1 MVGRRSFVSRGE
13 GTRMYGRKHQ
23 AEAWRRF
30 ITTGVI
36 DEEVVRPE
44 VARSW
49 KRCKA
54 AGVNPWSSSFPVMD
68 ENLLREKRSNYAH
81 SLDVNTPIMRMLV
94 ALLNCNVSLMDHE
107 NFVFGFHS
115 PLSYYPRTF
124 GTFVL
129 EEEVGTGNATVVP
142 YEKKPVRIEGFEQY
156 RAISQTYS
164 GVSAPYVDNRG
175 NYFGALN
182 INDPFEILPD
192 CALDMCATAVDLANE
207 LFLAKRGMRAK
218 LATAEFFNPLLRL
231 MDAPVLVL
239 DREGRILTANEAM
252 RPFVAKYDSYS
263 YASQSLS
270 EYLAKETPLGR
281 VMTEAVDEG
290 EPMPVMFKK
299 GRKKEG
305 KRLDLIRRC
314 PVEVGNGI
322 AYVVFVFKT
331 DEGMRV
337 ERDIESRPRRK
348 TVREAVDY
356 IGESTEWSK
365 VDRLVKK
372 VAPIKANVLL
382 LGETGTGKEVVAR
395 ALHRLSG
402 RKGPFVAINCGAI
415 PRDLF
420 AAELFGYESGAFT
433 GAKEGGSVGKMEA
446 ANGGTLFLDEIG
458 EMPIDLQ
465 VGLLRVIQEQQVT
478 RLGAVEP
485 KKLDVRFLAATNQD
499 VQQMID
505 LGKFRADLYYRLS
518 MVEIEL
524 PPLRKRAS
532 DVSLLADFFNKELS
546 KSLMLE
552 YSPFD
557 SSVVDVLSRYT
568 WPGNVR
574 ELRNV
579 VERCLIMAGQG
590 ASATVDDLPAHIANA
605 LSSGVC
611 FEAPARSMSAA
622 AASAQN
628 RVLPRACADAADE
641 RRRLAL
647 LLEKCDGDKA
657 QAADLI
663 GMTLD
668 DFEMRLAEFG
678 LKVKVVVEVD

>member
-1 MVGRRSFVSRGE
+1 MYDQRR
-13 GTRMYGRKHQ
+13 Q

-36 DEEVVRPE
+36 DEDVVRPE

-68 ENLLREKRSNYAH
+68 ENLLREKRSQYTH

-124 GTFVL
+124 GTYVL
-129 EEEVGTGNATVVP
+129 EEEVGTGNATIVP
-142 YEKKPVRIEGFEQY
+142 YEKKPVRVEGFEQY

-182 INDPFEILPD
+182 VNDPFDVLPD
-192 CALDMCATAVDLANE
+192 YALDMCATAVDLSNE
-207 LFLAKRGMRAK
+207 LFLAKRGMWAK
-218 LATAEFFNPLLRL
+218 LATAEFFNPLIRL
-231 MDAPVLVL
+231 MGVPVLVT
-239 DREGRILTANEAM
+239 DEAGRILTANEPM
-252 RPFVAKYDSYS
+252 RPFIAKYDSYP
-263 YASQSLS
+263 YASQPLS
-270 EYLAKETPLGR
+270 EYLAKESPLKR
-281 VMTEAVDEG
+281 VMTEPIDDG
-290 EPMPVMFKK
+290 GPMRVSFKN
-299 GRKKEG
+299 GRKKEP
-305 KRLDLIRRC
+305 RFLELVRRC
-314 PVEVGNGI
+314 TVEVGNGI
-322 AYVVFVFKT
+322 THVVFVFGA
-331 DEGMRV
+331 DRNV
-337 ERDIESRPRRK
+337 QADQRIEAKPRRRSA
-348 TVREAVDY
+348 REVVDY
-356 IGESTEWSK
+356 IGESPEWGK
-365 VDRLVKK
+365 VDSLVKK

-465 VGLLRVIQEQQVT
+465 VGLLRAIQEQQVT
-478 RLGAVEP
+478 RLGSVEP
-485 KKLDVRFLAATNQD
+485 RQIDVRFLAATNQN
-499 VQQMID
+499 VQHMID
-505 LGKFRADLYYRLS
+505 SGKFRADLYYRLS
-518 MVEIEL
+518 MVEISL

-532 DVSLLADFFNKELS
+532 DIPLLVDFFNRELS
-546 KSLMLE
+546 RSLMLE
-552 YSPFD
+552 YSPFGPD
-557 SSVVDVLSRYT
+557 VVDVLSRYT

-590 ASATVDDLPAHIANA
+590 DAATVADLPAHIANA
-605 LSSGVC
+605 LSSGEY
-611 FEAPARSMSAA
+611 FEGPAKSMSAA
-622 AASAQN
+622 AALVQG
-628 RVLPRACADAADE
+628 RVLLQENTCEDAADE

-657 QAADLI
+657 QAADLL
-663 GMTLD
+663 GMGLD
-668 DFEMRLAEFG
+668 AFEMRLAELG
-678 LKVKVVVEVD
+678 LKVKVVVEMD

>member
-1 MVGRRSFVSRGE
+1 MYDQRR
-13 GTRMYGRKHQ
+13 Q

-36 DEEVVRPE
+36 DEDVVRPE

-68 ENLLREKRSNYAH
+68 ENLLREKRSQYTH

-124 GTFVL
+124 GTYVL
-129 EEEVGTGNATVVP
+129 EEEVGTGNATIVP
-142 YEKKPVRIEGFEQY
+142 YEKKPVRVEGFEQY

-164 GVSAPYVDNRG
+164 GVSAPYVDNRD

-182 INDPFEILPD
+182 VNDPFDVLPD
-192 CALDMCATAVDLANE
+192 YALDMCATAVDLSNE
-207 LFLAKRGMRAK
+207 LFLAKRGMWAK
-218 LATAEFFNPLLRL
+218 LATAEFFNPLIRL
-231 MDAPVLVL
+231 MGVPVLVT
-239 DREGRILTANEAM
+239 DEAGRILTANEPM
-252 RPFVAKYDSYS
+252 RPFIAKYDSYP
-263 YASQSLS
+263 YASQPLS
-270 EYLAKETPLGR
+270 EYLAKESPLKR
-281 VMTEAVDEG
+281 VMTEPIDDG
-290 EPMPVMFKK
+290 GPMRVSFKN
-299 GRKKEG
+299 GRKKEP
-305 KRLDLIRRC
+305 RFLELVRRC
-314 PVEVGNGI
+314 TVEVGNGI
-322 AYVVFVFKT
+322 THVVFVFGA
-331 DEGMRV
+331 DRNV
-337 ERDIESRPRRK
+337 QADQRIEAKPRRRSA
-348 TVREAVDY
+348 REVVDY
-356 IGESTEWSK
+356 IGESPEWGK
-365 VDRLVKK
+365 VDSLVKK

-465 VGLLRVIQEQQVT
+465 VGLLRAIQEQQVT
-478 RLGAVEP
+478 RLGSVEP
-485 KKLDVRFLAATNQD
+485 RQIDVRFLAATNQN
-499 VQQMID
+499 VQHMID
-505 LGKFRADLYYRLS
+505 SGKFRADLYYRLS
-518 MVEIEL
+518 MVEISL

-532 DVSLLADFFNKELS
+532 DIPLLVDFFNRELS

-552 YSPFD
+552 YSPFGSD
-557 SSVVDVLSRYT
+557 VVDVLSRYT

-590 ASATVDDLPAHIANA
+590 DAATVADLPAHIANA
-605 LSSGVC
+605 LSSGEY
-611 FEAPARSMSAA
+611 FEGPAKSMSAA
-622 AASAQN
+622 AALVQG
-628 RVLPRACADAADE
+628 RVLPQENTCEDAADE

-657 QAADLI
+657 QAADLL
-663 GMTLD
+663 GMGLD
-668 DFEMRLAEFG
+668 AFEMRLAELG
-678 LKVKVVVEVD
+678 LKVKVVVEMD

>member
-1 MVGRRSFVSRGE
+1 MYDQRR
-13 GTRMYGRKHQ
+13 Q

-36 DEEVVRPE
+36 DEDVVRPE

-68 ENLLREKRSNYAH
+68 ENLLREKRSQYTH

-124 GTFVL
+124 GTYVL
-129 EEEVGTGNATVVP
+129 EEEVGTGNATIVP
-142 YEKKPVRIEGFEQY
+142 YEKKPVRVEGFEQY

-182 INDPFEILPD
+182 VNDPFDVLPD
-192 CALDMCATAVDLANE
+192 YALDMCATAVDLSNE
-207 LFLAKRGMRAK
+207 LFLAKRGMWAK
-218 LATAEFFNPLLRL
+218 LATAEFFNPLIRL
-231 MDAPVLVL
+231 MGVPVLVT
-239 DREGRILTANEAM
+239 DEAGRILTANEPM
-252 RPFVAKYDSYS
+252 RPFIAKYDSYP
-263 YASQSLS
+263 YASQPLS
-270 EYLAKETPLGR
+270 EYLAKESPLKR
-281 VMTEAVDEG
+281 VMTEPIDDG
-290 EPMPVMFKK
+290 GPMRVSFKN
-299 GRKKEG
+299 GRKKEP
-305 KRLDLIRRC
+305 RFLELVRRC
-314 PVEVGNGI
+314 TVEVGNGI
-322 AYVVFVFKT
+322 THVVFVFGA
-331 DEGMRV
+331 DRNV
-337 ERDIESRPRRK
+337 QADQRIEAKPRRRSA
-348 TVREAVDY
+348 REVVDY
-356 IGESTEWSK
+356 IGESPEWGK
-365 VDRLVKK
+365 VDSLVKK

-465 VGLLRVIQEQQVT
+465 VGLLRAIQEQQVT
-478 RLGAVEP
+478 RLGSVEP
-485 KKLDVRFLAATNQD
+485 RQIDVRFLAATNQN
-499 VQQMID
+499 VQHMID
-505 LGKFRADLYYRLS
+505 SGKFRADLYYRLS
-518 MVEIEL
+518 MVEISL

-532 DVSLLADFFNKELS
+532 DIPLLVDFFNRELS

-552 YSPFD
+552 YSPFGPD
-557 SSVVDVLSRYT
+557 VVDVLSRYT

-590 ASATVDDLPAHIANA
+590 DAATVADLPAHIANA
-605 LSSGVC
+605 LSSGEY
-611 FEAPARSMSAA
+611 FEGPAKSMSAA
-622 AASAQN
+622 AALVQG
-628 RVLPRACADAADE
+628 RVLPQENTCEDAADE

-657 QAADLI
+657 QAADLL
-663 GMTLD
+663 GMGLD
-668 DFEMRLAEFG
+668 AFEMRLAELG
-678 LKVKVVVEVD
+678 LKVKVVVEMD

>member
-1 MVGRRSFVSRGE
+1 MYDQRR
-13 GTRMYGRKHQ
+13 Q

-36 DEEVVRPE
+36 DEDVVRPE

-68 ENLLREKRSNYAH
+68 ENLLREKRSQYTH

-124 GTFVL
+124 GTYVL
-129 EEEVGTGNATVVP
+129 EEEVGTGNATIVP
-142 YEKKPVRIEGFEQY
+142 YEKKPVRVEGFEQY

-182 INDPFEILPD
+182 VNDPFDVLPD
-192 CALDMCATAVDLANE
+192 YALDMCATAVDLSNE
-207 LFLAKRGMRAK
+207 LFLAKRGMWAK
-218 LATAEFFNPLLRL
+218 LATAEFFNPLMRL
-231 MDAPVLVL
+231 MGVPVLVT
-239 DREGRILTANEAM
+239 DEAGRILTANEPM
-252 RPFVAKYDSYS
+252 RPFIAKYDSYP
-263 YASQSLS
+263 YASQPLS
-270 EYLAKETPLGR
+270 EYLAKESPLKR
-281 VMTEAVDEG
+281 VMTEPIDDG
-290 EPMPVMFKK
+290 GPMRVSFKN
-299 GRKKEG
+299 GRKKEP
-305 KRLDLIRRC
+305 RFLELVRRC
-314 PVEVGNGI
+314 TVEVGNGI
-322 AYVVFVFKT
+322 THVVFVFGA
-331 DEGMRV
+331 DRNV
-337 ERDIESRPRRK
+337 QADQRIEAKPRRRSA
-348 TVREAVDY
+348 REVVDY
-356 IGESTEWSK
+356 IGESPEWGK
-365 VDRLVKK
+365 VDSLVKK

-465 VGLLRVIQEQQVT
+465 VGLLRAIQEQQVT
-478 RLGAVEP
+478 RLGSVEP
-485 KKLDVRFLAATNQD
+485 RQIDVRFLAATNQN
-499 VQQMID
+499 VQHMID
-505 LGKFRADLYYRLS
+505 SGKFRADLYYRLS
-518 MVEIEL
+518 MVEISL

-532 DVSLLADFFNKELS
+532 DIPLLVDFFNRELS

-552 YSPFD
+552 YSPFGSD
-557 SSVVDVLSRYT
+557 VVDVLSRYT

-590 ASATVDDLPAHIANA
+590 DAATVADLPAHIANA
-605 LSSGVC
+605 LSSGEY
-611 FEAPARSMSAA
+611 FEGPAKSMSAA
-622 AASAQN
+622 AALVQG
-628 RVLPRACADAADE
+628 RVLPQENTCEDAADE

-657 QAADLI
+657 QAADLL
-663 GMTLD
+663 GMGLD
-668 DFEMRLAEFG
+668 AFEMRLAELG
-678 LKVKVVVEVD
+678 LKVKVVVEMD

>member
-1 MVGRRSFVSRGE
+1 MYDQRR
-13 GTRMYGRKHQ
+13 Q

-36 DEEVVRPE
+36 DKDVVRPE

-68 ENLLREKRSNYAH
+68 ENLLREKRSQYTH

-124 GTFVL
+124 GTYVL
-129 EEEVGTGNATVVP
+129 EEEVGTGNATIVP
-142 YEKKPVRIEGFEQY
+142 YEKKPVRVEGFEQY

-182 INDPFEILPD
+182 VNDPFDVLPD
-192 CALDMCATAVDLANE
+192 YALDMCATAVDLSNE
-207 LFLAKRGMRAK
+207 LFLAKRGMWAK
-218 LATAEFFNPLLRL
+218 LATAEFFNPLIRL
-231 MDAPVLVL
+231 MGVPVLVT
-239 DREGRILTANEAM
+239 DEAGRILTANEPM
-252 RPFVAKYDSYS
+252 RPFIAKYDSYP
-263 YASQSLS
+263 YASQPLS
-270 EYLAKETPLGR
+270 EYLAKEGPLKR
-281 VMTEAVDEG
+281 VMTEPIDDG
-290 EPMPVMFKK
+290 GPMRVSFKN
-299 GRKKEG
+299 GRKKEP
-305 KRLDLIRRC
+305 RFLELVRRC
-314 PVEVGNGI
+314 TVEVGNGI
-322 AYVVFVFKT
+322 THVVFVFGA
-331 DEGMRV
+331 DRNV
-337 ERDIESRPRRK
+337 QADQRIEAKPRRRSA
-348 TVREAVDY
+348 REVVDY
-356 IGESTEWSK
+356 IGESPEWGK
-365 VDRLVKK
+365 VDSLVKK

-478 RLGAVEP
+478 RLGSVEP
-485 KKLDVRFLAATNQD
+485 RQIDVRFLAATNQN
-499 VQQMID
+499 VQHMID
-505 LGKFRADLYYRLS
+505 SGKFRADLYYRLS
-518 MVEIEL
+518 MVEISL

-532 DVSLLADFFNKELS
+532 DIPLLVDFFNRELS

-552 YSPFD
+552 YSPFGSD
-557 SSVVDVLSRYT
+557 VVDVLSRYT

-590 ASATVDDLPAHIANA
+590 DAATVADLPAHIANA
-605 LSSGVC
+605 LSSGEY
-611 FEAPARSMSAA
+611 FEGPAKSMSAA
-622 AASAQN
+622 AALVQG
-628 RVLPRACADAADE
+628 RVLPQENTCEDAADE

-657 QAADLI
+657 QAADLL
-663 GMTLD
+663 GMGLD
-668 DFEMRLAEFG
+668 AFEMRLAELG
-678 LKVKVVVEVD
+678 LKVKVVVEMD

>member
-1 MVGRRSFVSRGE
+1 MYDQRR
-13 GTRMYGRKHQ
+13 Q

-36 DEEVVRPE
+36 DEDVVRPE

-68 ENLLREKRSNYAH
+68 ENLLREKRSQYTH

-124 GTFVL
+124 GTYVL
-129 EEEVGTGNATVVP
+129 EEEVGTGNATIVP
-142 YEKKPVRIEGFEQY
+142 YEKKPVRVEGFEQY

-164 GVSAPYVDNRG
+164 GVSAPYVDNRD

-182 INDPFEILPD
+182 VNDPFDVLPD
-192 CALDMCATAVDLANE
+192 YALDMCATAVDLSNE
-207 LFLAKRGMRAK
+207 LFLAKRGMCAK
-218 LATAEFFNPLLRL
+218 LATAEFFNPLIRL
-231 MDAPVLVL
+231 MGVPVLVT
-239 DREGRILTANEAM
+239 DEAGRILTANEPM
-252 RPFVAKYDSYS
+252 RPFIAKYDSYP
-263 YASQSLS
+263 YASQPLS
-270 EYLAKETPLGR
+270 EYLAKESPLKR
-281 VMTEAVDEG
+281 VMTEPIDDG
-290 EPMPVMFKK
+290 GPMRVSFKN
-299 GRKKEG
+299 GRKKEP
-305 KRLDLIRRC
+305 RFLELVRRC
-314 PVEVGNGI
+314 TVEVGNGI
-322 AYVVFVFKT
+322 THVVFVFGV
-331 DEGMRV
+331 DRNV
-337 ERDIESRPRRK
+337 QADQRIEVKPRRRSA
-348 TVREAVDY
+348 REVVDY
-356 IGESTEWSK
+356 IGESPEWGK
-365 VDRLVKK
+365 VDSLVKK
-372 VAPIKANVLL
+372 VAPIKVNVLL

-465 VGLLRVIQEQQVT
+465 VGLLRAIQEQQVT
-478 RLGAVEP
+478 RLGSVEP
-485 KKLDVRFLAATNQD
+485 RRIDVRFLAATNQN
-499 VQQMID
+499 VQHMID
-505 LGKFRADLYYRLS
+505 SGKFRADLYYRLS
-518 MVEIEL
+518 MVEISL

-532 DVSLLADFFNKELS
+532 DIPLLVDFFNRELS
-546 KSLMLE
+546 RSLMLE
-552 YSPFD
+552 YSPFGPD
-557 SSVVDVLSRYT
+557 VVDVLSRYT

-590 ASATVDDLPAHIANA
+590 DAATVADLPAHIANA
-605 LSSGVC
+605 LSSGEY
-611 FEAPARSMSAA
+611 FEGPAKSMSAA
-622 AASAQN
+622 AALVQG
-628 RVLPRACADAADE
+628 RVLLQENTCEDAADE

-647 LLEKCDGDKA
+647 LLEKCDGNKA
-657 QAADLI
+657 QAADLL
-663 GMTLD
+663 GMGLD
-668 DFEMRLAEFG
+668 AFEMRLAELG
-678 LKVKVVVEVD
+678 LKVKVVVEMD

>member
-1 MVGRRSFVSRGE
+1 MYDQRR
-13 GTRMYGRKHQ
+13 Q

-36 DEEVVRPE
+36 DEDVVRLE

-68 ENLLREKRSNYAH
+68 ENLLREKRSQYTH

-124 GTFVL
+124 GTYVL
-129 EEEVGTGNATVVP
+129 EEEVGTGNATIVP
-142 YEKKPVRIEGFEQY
+142 YEKKPVRVEGFEQY

-182 INDPFEILPD
+182 VNDPFDVLPD
-192 CALDMCATAVDLANE
+192 YALDMCATAVDLSNE
-207 LFLAKRGMRAK
+207 LFLAKRGMWAK
-218 LATAEFFNPLLRL
+218 LATAEFFNPLIRL
-231 MDAPVLVL
+231 MGVPVLVT
-239 DREGRILTANEAM
+239 DEAGRILTANEPM
-252 RPFVAKYDSYS
+252 RPFIAKYDSYP
-263 YASQSLS
+263 YASQPLS
-270 EYLAKETPLGR
+270 EYLAKESPLKR
-281 VMTEAVDEG
+281 VMTEPIDDG
-290 EPMPVMFKK
+290 GPMRVSFKN
-299 GRKKEG
+299 GRKKEP
-305 KRLDLIRRC
+305 RFLELVRRC
-314 PVEVGNGI
+314 TVEVGNGI
-322 AYVVFVFKT
+322 THVVFVFGA
-331 DEGMRV
+331 DRNV
-337 ERDIESRPRRK
+337 QADQRIEAKPRRRSA
-348 TVREAVDY
+348 REVVDY
-356 IGESTEWSK
+356 IGESPEWGK
-365 VDRLVKK
+365 VDSLVKK

-465 VGLLRVIQEQQVT
+465 VGLLRAIQEQQVT
-478 RLGAVEP
+478 RLGSVEP
-485 KKLDVRFLAATNQD
+485 RQIDVRFLAATNQN

-505 LGKFRADLYYRLS
+505 SGKFRADLYYRLS
-518 MVEIEL
+518 MVEISL

-532 DVSLLADFFNKELS
+532 DIPLLVDFFNRELS

-552 YSPFD
+552 YSPFGPD
-557 SSVVDVLSRYT
+557 VVDVLSRYT

-590 ASATVDDLPAHIANA
+590 DVATVADLPAHIANA
-605 LSSGVC
+605 LSSGEY
-611 FEAPARSMSAA
+611 FEGPAKSMSAA
-622 AASAQN
+622 AALVQG
-628 RVLPRACADAADE
+628 RVLPQENTCEDAADE

-657 QAADLI
+657 QAADLL
-663 GMTLD
+663 GMGLD
-668 DFEMRLAEFG
+668 AFEMRLAELG
-678 LKVKVVVEVD
+678 LKVKVVVEMD

>member
-1 MVGRRSFVSRGE
+1 MYDQRR
-13 GTRMYGRKHQ
+13 Q

-36 DEEVVRPE
+36 DEDVVRPE

-68 ENLLREKRSNYAH
+68 ENLLREKRSQYTH

-124 GTFVL
+124 GTYVL
-129 EEEVGTGNATVVP
+129 EEEVGTGNATIVP
-142 YEKKPVRIEGFEQY
+142 YEKKPVRVEGFEQY

-164 GVSAPYVDNRG
+164 GVSAPYVDNRD

-182 INDPFEILPD
+182 VNDPFDVLPD
-192 CALDMCATAVDLANE
+192 YALDMCATAVDLSNE
-207 LFLAKRGMRAK
+207 LFLAKRGMWAK
-218 LATAEFFNPLLRL
+218 LATAEFFNPLIRL
-231 MDAPVLVL
+231 MGVPVLVT
-239 DREGRILTANEAM
+239 DEAGRILTANEPM
-252 RPFVAKYDSYS
+252 RPFIAKYDSYP
-263 YASQSLS
+263 YASQPLS
-270 EYLAKETPLGR
+270 EYLAKESPLKR
-281 VMTEAVDEG
+281 VMTEPIDDG
-290 EPMPVMFKK
+290 GPMRVSFKN
-299 GRKKEG
+299 GRKKEP
-305 KRLDLIRRC
+305 RFLELVRRC
-314 PVEVGNGI
+314 TVEVGNGI
-322 AYVVFVFKT
+322 THVVFVFGV
-331 DEGMRV
+331 DRNV
-337 ERDIESRPRRK
+337 QADQRIEAKPRRRSA
-348 TVREAVDY
+348 REVVDY
-356 IGESTEWSK
+356 IGESPEWGK
-365 VDRLVKK
+365 VDSLVKK

-465 VGLLRVIQEQQVT
+465 VGLLRAIQEQQVT
-478 RLGAVEP
+478 RLGSVEP
-485 KKLDVRFLAATNQD
+485 RQIDVRFLAATNQN
-499 VQQMID
+499 VQHMID
-505 LGKFRADLYYRLS
+505 SGKFRADLYYRLS
-518 MVEIEL
+518 MVEISL

-532 DVSLLADFFNKELS
+532 DIPLLVDFFNRELS
-546 KSLMLE
+546 RSLMLE
-552 YSPFD
+552 YSPFGPD
-557 SSVVDVLSRYT
+557 VVDVLSRYT

-590 ASATVDDLPAHIANA
+590 DAATVADLPAHIANA
-605 LSSGVC
+605 LSSGEY
-611 FEAPARSMSAA
+611 FEGPAKSMSAA
-622 AASAQN
+622 AALIQG
-628 RVLPRACADAADE
+628 RVLLQENTCEDAADE

-647 LLEKCDGDKA
+647 LLEKCDGNKA
-657 QAADLI
+657 QAADLL
-663 GMTLD
+663 GMGLD
-668 DFEMRLAEFG
+668 AFEMRLAELG
-678 LKVKVVVEVD
+678 LKVKVVVEMD

>member
-1 MVGRRSFVSRGE
+1 MYDQRR
-13 GTRMYGRKHQ
+13 Q

-36 DEEVVRPE
+36 DEDVVRPE

-68 ENLLREKRSNYAH
+68 ENLLREKRSQYTH

-124 GTFVL
+124 GTYVL
-129 EEEVGTGNATVVP
+129 EEEVGTGNATIVP
-142 YEKKPVRIEGFEQY
+142 YEKKPVRVEGFEQY

-164 GVSAPYVDNRG
+164 GVSAPYVDNRD

-182 INDPFEILPD
+182 VNDPFDVLPD
-192 CALDMCATAVDLANE
+192 YALDMCATAVDLSNE
-207 LFLAKRGMRAK
+207 LFLAKRGMWAK
-218 LATAEFFNPLLRL
+218 LATAEFFNPLIRL
-231 MDAPVLVL
+231 MGVPVLVT
-239 DREGRILTANEAM
+239 DEAGRILTANEPM
-252 RPFVAKYDSYS
+252 RPFIAKYDSYP
-263 YASQSLS
+263 YASQPLS
-270 EYLAKETPLGR
+270 EYLAKESPLKR
-281 VMTEAVDEG
+281 VMTEPIDDG
-290 EPMPVMFKK
+290 GPMRVSFKN
-299 GRKKEG
+299 GRKKEP
-305 KRLDLIRRC
+305 RFLELVRRC
-314 PVEVGNGI
+314 TVEVGNGI
-322 AYVVFVFKT
+322 THVVFVFGV
-331 DEGMRV
+331 DRNV
-337 ERDIESRPRRK
+337 QADQRIEVKPRRRSA
-348 TVREAVDY
+348 REVVDY
-356 IGESTEWSK
+356 IGESPEWGK
-365 VDRLVKK
+365 VDSLVKK
-372 VAPIKANVLL
+372 VAPIKVNVLL

-465 VGLLRVIQEQQVT
+465 VGLLRAIQEQQVT
-478 RLGAVEP
+478 RLGSVEP
-485 KKLDVRFLAATNQD
+485 RQIDVRFLAATNQN
-499 VQQMID
+499 VQHMID
-505 LGKFRADLYYRLS
+505 SGKFRADLYYRLS
-518 MVEIEL
+518 MVEISL

-532 DVSLLADFFNKELS
+532 DIPLLVDFFNRELS
-546 KSLMLE
+546 RSLMLE
-552 YSPFD
+552 YSPFGPD
-557 SSVVDVLSRYT
+557 VVDVLSRYT

-590 ASATVDDLPAHIANA
+590 DAATVADLPAHIANA
-605 LSSGVC
+605 LSSGEY
-611 FEAPARSMSAA
+611 FEGPAKSMSAA
-622 AASAQN
+622 AALVQG
-628 RVLPRACADAADE
+628 RVLLQENTCEDAADE

-647 LLEKCDGDKA
+647 LLEKCDGNKA
-657 QAADLI
+657 QAADLL
-663 GMTLD
+663 GMGLD
-668 DFEMRLAEFG
+668 AFEMRLAELG
-678 LKVKVVVEVD
+678 LKVKVVVEMD